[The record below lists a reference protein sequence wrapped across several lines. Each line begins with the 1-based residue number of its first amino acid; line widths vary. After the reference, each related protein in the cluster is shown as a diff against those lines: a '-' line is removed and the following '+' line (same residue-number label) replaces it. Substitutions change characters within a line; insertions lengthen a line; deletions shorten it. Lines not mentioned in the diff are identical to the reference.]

1 MATPYQVPSLSDIMY
16 TRSRTPTPQQV
27 TLNNLMSF
35 LKSAQQIKAEA
46 EAERS
51 HREFTVE
58 REREERA
65 WRSSEEAKRVSVAQ
79 DNESRRQI
87 ERRLGLI
94 RADRERA
101 KTNTTNRA
109 NLVLNH
115 VIRDI
120 DSGRFE
126 RAKLMAEANKDL
138 FTDADMGQFYDN
150 AIETIASGKE
160 KKSGARKALNFA
172 NQVVLGNK
180 LPSEFLLDKNTI
192 EHADN
197 DAYNLVYNH
206 MSKGSERIEHYKQMK
221 LKSEW
226 NRLTSDHE
234 AQAKLHYELSTNP
247 SNYDDKTGV
256 PIGSL
261 ASSKQIMDE
270 QSYELDNYWPNALK
284 ELEPELDKDKTLA
297 DFKYGPNQT
306 REALRIWIE
315 AKAVTKEGI
324 TDSTGKRMKLTD
336 GKATEAQV
344 DGFMGLITSG
354 KLRALQTPKGFI
366 SDFLT
371 FDQWTKMG
379 FELLGDENGDDGDR
393 EGPAITAQNP
403 GPVTTSFGQAALDTG
418 RWGGT
423 YVSLQDEK
431 GEEFAA
437 IPWKHFRLA
446 IANKTYVRRNLA
458 QVIGTGQGTYGNKP
472 ITYEQIEELVNLFIA
487 H

>member
-270 QSYELDNYWPNALK
+270 QSYALDNYWPNALK

>member
-1 MATPYQVPSLSDIMY
+1 
-16 TRSRTPTPQQV
+16 
-27 TLNNLMSF
+27 MSF

-270 QSYELDNYWPNALK
+270 QSYALDNYWPNALK

>member
-206 MSKGSERIEHYKQMK
+206 MSKGSERIENYKQMK

-226 NRLTSDHE
+226 NRLTADHN
-234 AQAKLHYELSTNP
+234 AQAKLYYELSTNP
-247 SNYDDKTGV
+247 SNYDDKTGL

-270 QSYELDNYWPNALK
+270 QSYALDNYWPNALK

>member
-35 LKSAQQIKAEA
+35 LKSAQQIKAET

-51 HREFTVE
+51 RREFTVE

-65 WRSSEEAKRVSVAQ
+65 WRSSEEAKRASVVQ

-87 ERRLGLI
+87 ERRVDKI

-115 VIRDI
+115 VLRDI

-126 RAKLMAEANKDL
+126 RAKLMANANEDL

-150 AIETIASGKE
+150 AIETISSGKE
-160 KKSGARKALNFA
+160 KKAGARKALNLA

-180 LPSEFLLDKNTI
+180 LPSEFLLDNNTI

-221 LKSEW
+221 YKSEW
-226 NRLTSDHE
+226 NRLTADHE

-247 SNYDDKTGV
+247 SNYDEKTGV
-256 PIGSL
+256 AIGSL

-270 QSYELDNYWPNALK
+270 QSYELDNYWPNVLK

-354 KLRALQTPKGFI
+354 KLRALQTPQGFL

-379 FELLGDENGDDGDR
+379 FKLFDEDDDGGDT

-403 GPVTTSFGQAALDTG
+403 GPVTTSFGQAVLDTG
-418 RWGGT
+418 NWGGT
-423 YVSLQDEK
+423 FVSLQDEK

-437 IPWKHFRLA
+437 IPWKEFESA
-446 IANKTYVRRNLA
+446 IANNPYVRRNLA
-458 QVIGTGQGTYGNKP
+458 QIIGTGQGTYGNKP
-472 ITYEQIEELVNLFIA
+472 ITYEQVQELVNLFIA